1 MIFGINA
8 WIFWLILAAIF
19 IVIEVSTVNL
29 VSIWFALGSFAALI
43 ASLFGADVTTQIV
56 LAVVIS
62 AVCVILIIIFKPFD
76 KWKKRQ
82 AQATNSDRVV
92 GQKALVVGK
101 IDDLQGTGL
110 VKVMGQMWSAASV
123 DGGTIEEGVYVNV
136 IKISGVKLI
145 VEKID

>member
-1 MIFGINA
+1 MD
-8 WIFWLILAAIF
+8 ILAHLSRYIHCYRSFYSQSRFHMVCARLF
-19 IVIEVSTVNL
+19 CGVNS
-29 VSIWFALGSFAALI
+29 VAVRRRRHDSNRVGSCDQCGF
-43 ASLFGADVTTQIV
+43 
-56 LAVVIS
+56 
-62 AVCVILIIIFKPFD
+62 CVILIIIFKPFD

-123 DGGTIEEGVYVNV
+123 DGSTIEEGVYVNV